1 MFWDSSALVPILV
14 AETRSRE
21 LSELLGRD
29 RTAVVWW
36 SSAVECR
43 SALYRRWREQAL
55 SEPELNRAIVRLE
68 GLAEDIDQIAPTVR
82 LKERAGRALSIHP
95 LRAADALQLAAA
107 FVWCDD
113 SPGGESF
120 VCLDDRLREAAKR
133 EGFEV
138 LPVAPL
144 LA

>member
-36 SSAVECR
+36 SSAIECR
-43 SALYRRWREQAL
+43 SALYRRWRERAV
-55 SEPELNRAIVRLE
+55 SETELNRALARLE
-68 GLAEDIDQIAPTVR
+68 GLAEDLDQIAPTAR
-82 LKERAGRALSIHP
+82 LKERAGRALSTHP

-107 FVWCDD
+107 LVWCDD
-113 SPGGESF
+113 TPGGESF
-120 VCLDDRLREAAKR
+120 VCLDDRLRDAAR
-133 EGFEV
+133 GEGFVV
-138 LPVAPL
+138 LPPTPL
-144 LA
+144 I